1 MSRGWLQ
8 TKEVPV
14 AVQPT
19 GRAVRNPFVVP
30 PGALVERASTTVRT
44 PTVLLLSL
52 VATGG
57 LVFGPGAAAL
67 TTAPPPEAGWVKGV
81 VVDRAG
87 HPVAGALVNVL
98 RSAEVPETGLVPEE
112 TDRRAVTA
120 DDGTFRVRQG
130 TGGYLVQVCEPD
142 EDIPT
147 VCREMA
153 SGVDFAIT
161 YVGGS
166 DTTDS
171 WVLQHS
177 LLPVTS
183 QTRDLGEVTVRPTA
197 TLAGTI
203 AGAAEGEEVR
213 VMRLNHTVAFRTWTD
228 AGGDYRFE
236 DLVPGRYYV
245 AFGGSGALPSSS
257 APVDLTADTT
267 TEVDGTL
274 DTGARLRARLAPV
287 SSTSPRGTEVLLRRS
302 GGKMVA
308 AAYADGRGRIE
319 VDGLTPGR
327 YVATVGGPGTAWRAT
342 SVAVTVL
349 EAHETL
355 RPTIRLHPG
364 TTVRVAVREG
374 GRQVTNVAV
383 EIRDRRGTPVGSTRA
398 DKRGTVEASGLSRGR
413 YVLVAAGAEHFGR
426 VRLFA
431 SGRDTVRV
439 LPALSLDRKF
449 LTLRGRT
456 APHAVVEA
464 TTSDLCPPDE
474 TPRFGTFQELVS
486 ADALGRYRID
496 RLVPGRY
503 MLGADG
509 WPREHA
515 PRCWSGVRL
524 RHDLRRDLP
533 LREGVTVTGRLVY
546 AGTALPVVTPLS
558 YELFHQPRLTTN
570 PTGEHPTRA
579 RSLRATGRF
588 TIERVHPEA
597 VVTGRLAREAGEG
610 INHPSYFVTFPF
622 QDGTPYWLDTET
634 SHPEIPASGSVV
646 LGDIEVVT
654 HGT

>member
-1 MSRGWLQ
+1 M
-8 TKEVPV
+8 
-14 AVQPT
+14 
-19 GRAVRNPFVVP
+19 
-30 PGALVERASTTVRT
+30 RT
-44 PTVLLLSL
+44 PSVLLLSL

-57 LVFGPGAAAL
+57 LVSGPGTAAL
-67 TTAPPPEAGWVKGV
+67 ATAPPPEVGWVQGV

-87 HPVAGALVNVL
+87 DPVAGALVNVL
-98 RSAEVPETGLVPEE
+98 RFPEVPEVGLVPEQ
-112 TDRRAVTA
+112 TDRRTVTA
-120 DDGTFRVRQG
+120 DDGAFRVRQG
-130 TGGYLVQVCEPD
+130 AGGYLVQVCEPD

-153 SGVDFAIT
+153 SGVDYAIT

-166 DTTDS
+166 GTSDS
-171 WVLQHS
+171 WVLQQS

-183 QTRDLGEVTVRPTA
+183 DTRDLGKVTVRPTA
-197 TLAGTI
+197 SLAGTI
-203 AGAAEGEEVR
+203 TGAAEGEEVR
-213 VMRLNHTVAFRTWTD
+213 VMRLNDTVAFRTWTD
-228 AGGDYRFE
+228 AGGEYRFE

-245 AFGGSGALPSSS
+245 AFGGSGELPWSS
-257 APVDLTADTT
+257 APVDLAADTT
-267 TEVDGTL
+267 TDVDGTL
-274 DTGARLRARLAPV
+274 DPGARLRARLAPI
-287 SSTSPRGTEVLLRRS
+287 STTSPRGTEVLLRRS
-302 GGKMVA
+302 GGEMVA

-319 VDGLTPGR
+319 VGGLTPGR
-327 YVATVGGPGTAWRAT
+327 YLATVGGPGTRWRAT

-349 EAHETL
+349 EGHQTL

-374 GRQVTNVAV
+374 GHRVTFVPV
-383 EIRDRRGTPVGSTRA
+383 EIRDRSGTPVGSTVA
-398 DKRGTVEASGLSRGR
+398 DERGAVEVSGLSRGR
-413 YVLVAAGAEHFGR
+413 YVLVAAGAEHFGM

-439 LPALSLDRKF
+439 LPALSLDRQF

-474 TPRFGTFQELVS
+474 MPRFGTFQELVS

-509 WPREHA
+509 WPRDHA

-546 AGTALPVVTPLS
+546 AGTSQPVVTPLS
-558 YELFHQPRLTTN
+558 YELFHQPHLTTN
-570 PTGEHPTRA
+570 PTEEHPTRA
-579 RSLRATGRF
+579 RTLRATGRF

-597 VVTGRLAREAGEG
+597 EVTGRLAREAGEG

-622 QDGTPYWLDTET
+622 QDGTPYWLDTEI
-634 SHPEIPASGSVV
+634 SHPEIPASGTVV
-646 LGDIEVVT
+646 LGDLQVVT

>member
-1 MSRGWLQ
+1 MPDQ
-8 TKEVPV
+8 
-14 AVQPT
+14 
-19 GRAVRNPFVVP
+19 
-30 PGALVERASTTVRT
+30 
-44 PTVLLLSL
+44 
-52 VATGG
+52 
-57 LVFGPGAAAL
+57 
-67 TTAPPPEAGWVKGV
+67 
-81 VVDRAG
+81 
-87 HPVAGALVNVL
+87 
-98 RSAEVPETGLVPEE
+98 

-130 TGGYLVQVCEPD
+130 AGGYLVQVCEPD

-177 LLPVTS
+177 LLPVTAE
-183 QTRDLGEVTVRPTA
+183 TRDLGEVTVRPTA
-197 TLAGTI
+197 TLGGTI

-213 VMRLNHTVAFRTWTD
+213 VMRLNDTVAFRTWTD
-228 AGGDYRFE
+228 AGGNYRFE

-245 AFGGSGALPSSS
+245 AFGGTGELPRSS

-267 TEVDGTL
+267 TDVDGTL

-287 SSTSPRGTEVLLRRS
+287 TSTSPQGTEVLLRRS
-302 GGKMVA
+302 GGEMFA
-308 AAYADGRGRIE
+308 SAYADRRGRIE

-327 YVATVGGPGTAWRAT
+327 YVATVGGPGTAWRAR
-342 SVAVTVL
+342 SVAVNVL

-374 GRQVTNVAV
+374 GRQVTFAPV
-383 EIRDRRGTPVGSTRA
+383 EIRDRRGTPVGSTVV
-398 DKRGTVEASGLSRGR
+398 DERGTVEVSGLSRGR
-413 YVLVAAGAEHFGR
+413 YVLVAAGAEHFGT

-439 LPALSLDRKF
+439 LPDLSLDREF

-464 TTSDLCPPDE
+464 STSDLCPPDG
-474 TPRFGTFQELVS
+474 TPRYGTFQELVS

-570 PTGEHPTRA
+570 PTEEHPTRA
-579 RSLRATGRF
+579 RTLRATGSF

-610 INHPSYFVTFPF
+610 INHPATSSPSPSRTERRT
-622 QDGTPYWLDTET
+622 GSTPRT

-646 LGDIEVVT
+646 LGDVEVVT
-654 HGT
+654 YGT

>member
-1 MSRGWLQ
+1 
-8 TKEVPV
+8 V
-14 AVQPT
+14 
-19 GRAVRNPFVVP
+19 
-30 PGALVERASTTVRT
+30 
-44 PTVLLLSL
+44 
-52 VATGG
+52 
-57 LVFGPGAAAL
+57 
-67 TTAPPPEAGWVKGV
+67 
-81 VVDRAG
+81 
-87 HPVAGALVNVL
+87 GALVNVL
-98 RSAEVPETGLVPEE
+98 RSPEVPETGLVPEQ
-112 TDRRAVTA
+112 TDRRTVTA
-120 DDGTFRVRQG
+120 DDGAFRVRQG
-130 TGGYLVQVCEPD
+130 AGGYLVQVCEPD

-153 SGVDFAIT
+153 SGVDYAIT

-166 DTTDS
+166 GTSDS
-171 WVLQHS
+171 WVLQQS

-183 QTRDLGEVTVRPTA
+183 DTRDLGEVTVRPTA
-197 TLAGTI
+197 SLAGTI
-203 AGAAEGEEVR
+203 TGAAEGEEVR
-213 VMRLNHTVAFRTWTD
+213 VMRLNDTVAFRTWTD
-228 AGGDYRFE
+228 ARGDYRIE

-245 AFGGSGALPSSS
+245 AFGGSGELPWSS
-257 APVDLTADTT
+257 APVDLAADTT
-267 TEVDGTL
+267 TDVDGTL
-274 DTGARLRARLAPV
+274 DPGARLRARLTTV
-287 SSTSPRGTEVLLRRS
+287 STTSPRGTEVLLRRS
-302 GGKMVA
+302 GGEMVA

-319 VDGLTPGR
+319 VGGLTPGR
-327 YVATVGGPGTAWRAT
+327 YVATVGGPGTRWRAT
-342 SVAVTVL
+342 SVAVNVL
-349 EAHETL
+349 EGHETL

-374 GRQVTNVAV
+374 GRKVTFVPV
-383 EIRDRRGTPVGSTRA
+383 EIRDRRGTPVGSTVA
-398 DKRGTVEASGLSRGR
+398 DERGAVEVSGLSRGR
-413 YVLVAAGAEHFGR
+413 YVLVAAGAEHFGM

-439 LPALSLDRKF
+439 LPALSLDRQF

-546 AGTALPVVTPLS
+546 AGTDQPVVTPLS
-558 YELFHQPRLTTN
+558 YELFHQPHLTTN
-570 PTGEHPTRA
+570 PTEEHPTRA
-579 RSLRATGRF
+579 RTLRATGRF

-597 VVTGRLAREAGEG
+597 EVTGRLAREAGDG
-610 INHPSYFVTFPF
+610 INDPSYFVTFPF
-622 QDGTPYWLDTET
+622 QDGTPYWLDTEI
-634 SHPEIPASGSVV
+634 SHPEIPASGTVV
-646 LGDIEVVT
+646 LGDLQVVT

>member
-1 MSRGWLQ
+1 M
-8 TKEVPV
+8 
-14 AVQPT
+14 
-19 GRAVRNPFVVP
+19 
-30 PGALVERASTTVRT
+30 RT
-44 PTVLLLSL
+44 PTTVLLSF
-52 VATGG
+52 VATAG
-57 LVFGPGAAAL
+57 LVSGPGTAADAAA
-67 TTAPPPEAGWVKGV
+67 PPSEVGWVEGV
-81 VVDRAG
+81 VIDRAG
-87 HPVAGALVNVL
+87 DPVAGALVNVL
-98 RSAEVPETGLVPEE
+98 RSPEVPETGLVPDE
-112 TDRRAVTA
+112 TDRRTVTA
-120 DDGTFRVRQG
+120 DDGSFRVRQG

-147 VCREMA
+147 VCREIA
-153 SGVDFAIT
+153 AGVDYAIT

-166 DTTDS
+166 GTSDS

-183 QTRDLGEVTVRPTA
+183 ETRDLGEVTVRPTA
-197 TLAGTI
+197 SLAGTI

-213 VMRLNHTVAFRTWTD
+213 VMRLNDTVAFRTWTD
-228 AGGDYRFE
+228 ARGDYRFE

-245 AFGGSGALPSSS
+245 AVGGSGALPWSSS
-257 APVDLTADTT
+257 PVDLAPDTT
-267 TEVDGTL
+267 TDVDGTL

-302 GGKMVA
+302 GGEMVA

-327 YVATVGGPGTAWRAT
+327 YVATVGGPGTSWRAT
-342 SVAVTVL
+342 SVEVTVL

-374 GRQVTNVAV
+374 GRRATSVPV
-383 EIRDRRGTPVGSTRA
+383 EIRDRRGTPVGSAVT
-398 DKRGTVEASGLSRGR
+398 DERGAVEVSGLSRGR
-413 YVLVAAGAEHFGR
+413 YVLVAAGAEHFGM

-431 SGRDTVRV
+431 SGHDTVRV
-439 LPALSLDRKF
+439 LPALSLDRQF

-464 TTSDLCPPDE
+464 TTSDLCPPDG
-474 TPRFGTFQELVS
+474 TPRYGAFQELVA

-515 PRCWSGVRL
+515 PRCWSGVQL

-546 AGTALPVVTPLS
+546 AGTDQPVITPLS
-558 YELFHQPRLTTN
+558 YELFHQPHLTTN
-570 PTGEHPTRA
+570 PPEEHPTRGRTL
-579 RSLRATGRF
+579 RSTGRF

-597 VVTGRLAREAGEG
+597 EVTGRLAREAGEG

-622 QDGTPYWLDTET
+622 QDGTPYWLDTEIA
-634 SHPEIPASGSVV
+634 HPEIAASGTVV
-646 LGDIEVVT
+646 LGDLQVVT